1 MIFLFEMDLIISLFE
16 LLSESFF
23 LTVNLNECLQ
33 SAEHISSSDGS
44 FKVLEDGSV
53 YTTSAVSLSDDKR
66 TFAILLKDLQEHV
79 EKKIL
84 IDLETDDKKVGL

>member
-1 MIFLFEMDLIISLFE
+1 MIFLFEMDLLISLFE

-66 TFAILLKDLQEHV
+66 TFTILLKDLQEHV

-84 IDLETDDKKVGL
+84 IDLETDEKKVGL

>member
-1 MIFLFEMDLIISLFE
+1 MIFFFEMNIVSLFE

-23 LTVNLNECLQ
+23 FFAVNINECLQ

-53 YTTSAVSLSDDKR
+53 YTTSAVSLSDEKR
-66 TFAILLKDLQEHV
+66 TFTILLKDLQEHV

-84 IDLETDDKKVGL
+84 IDLETDEKKVGL

>member
-1 MIFLFEMDLIISLFE
+1 MIFFFEMNVIVSLFE

-23 LTVNLNECLQ
+23 LAVNINECLQ

-53 YTTSAVSLSDDKR
+53 YTTSAVSLSDEKR
-66 TFAILLKDLQEHV
+66 TFTILLKDLQEHV

-84 IDLETDDKKVGL
+84 IDLETDEKKVGL

>member
-1 MIFLFEMDLIISLFE
+1 MIFLFEMDLLISLFE

-84 IDLETDDKKVGL
+84 IDLETDEKKVGL

>member
-1 MIFLFEMDLIISLFE
+1 MDVIVSLFE

-33 SAEHISSSDGS
+33 SAEQISSSDGS

-53 YTTSAVSLSDDKR
+53 YTTSAVSLSDEKR
-66 TFAILLKDLQEHV
+66 TFTVLLKDIQEHV

-84 IDLETDDKKVGL
+84 IDLETDEKKVGL

>member
-1 MIFLFEMDLIISLFE
+1 MIFFFEMNVIVSLFE

-23 LTVNLNECLQ
+23 LAVNINECLQ

-53 YTTSAVSLSDDKR
+53 YTTSAVLYLMRKG
-66 TFAILLKDLQEHV
+66 LLPYYL
-79 EKKIL
+79 KIFKN
-84 IDLETDDKKVGL
+84 T

>member
-1 MIFLFEMDLIISLFE
+1 MIFLFEMDLIVSLFE

-53 YTTSAVSLSDDKR
+53 YTTSAVSLSDEKR
-66 TFAILLKDLQEHV
+66 TFTILLKDLQEHV

-84 IDLETDDKKVGL
+84 IDLETDEKKVGL